1 VAVKFRGVQ
10 SRFDFSQETKTI
22 LLQGLKI
29 VNTGL
34 NAPAPIAASRLVRM
48 GATVIKIEPPTG
60 DPLQKFAA
68 HWYKELCAG
77 QSVRVLDLK
86 SEEGRRNLDAILND
100 ADLLLA
106 SFRPSALT
114 RLKLD
119 WKTLHA
125 RHKRLCF
132 AGIIGYPPPHEERT
146 GHDLTYLADAGLL
159 SPPQLP
165 PSLYADLAGAERAVS
180 LSLALL
186 LNFSRKGTPG
196 CGWVSLHECARD
208 LAEPRRAGLTL
219 PGSLLGGGNPLY
231 SFYQAKNG
239 WIALA
244 ALEPQFVQKLRSE
257 LGLISSGR
265 EELERIFRTRSAEQW
280 EQWAEERELPLAAVR
295 S

>member
-1 VAVKFRGVQ
+1 
-10 SRFDFSQETKTI
+10 
-22 LLQGLKI
+22 
-29 VNTGL
+29 
-34 NAPAPIAASRLVRM
+34 M
-48 GATVIKIEPPTG
+48 GASVIKIEPPSG

-86 SEEGRRNLDAILND
+86 SEEGRRNLDALLDD

-106 SFRPSALT
+106 SFRPSALA
-114 RLKLD
+114 RLRLD
-119 WKTLHA
+119 WGNLHT
-125 RHKRLCF
+125 RYKQLCF
-132 AGIIGYPPPHEERT
+132 AGIIGYHHPHEERT

-165 PSLYADLAGAERAVS
+165 PSLYVDLAGAERAVS

-186 LNFSRKGTPG
+186 LNFSRRGEAG

-208 LAEPRRAGLTL
+208 LAEPRKAGLTI
-219 PGSLLGGGNPLY
+219 PGGILGGGNPLY
-231 SFYQAKNG
+231 SFYQAKDG

-244 ALEPQFVQKLRSE
+244 ALEPQFVEKLLSE
-257 LGLISSGR
+257 LGLTTLSH
-265 EELERIFRTRSAEQW
+265 EELDRIFRTRSAEQW
-280 EQWAEERELPLAAVR
+280 EHWAEERGLPLAAVR

>member
-1 VAVKFRGVQ
+1 MR
-10 SRFDFSQETKTI
+10 ETKTI

-34 NAPAPIAASRLVRM
+34 NAPAPIAASRLARM
-48 GATVIKIEPPTG
+48 GATVIKIEPPSG

-86 SEEGRRNLDAILND
+86 SEEGRHNLDAILDD

-106 SFRPSALT
+106 SFRPSALA

-119 WKTLHA
+119 WKNLHA

-132 AGIIGYPPPHEERT
+132 TGIIGYPPPHEERT
-146 GHDLTYLADAGLL
+146 GHDLTYMADAGLL

-165 PSLYADLAGAERAVS
+165 VSLYADLAGAERAVS

-219 PGSLLGGGNPLY
+219 LGGLLGGGNPLY

-244 ALEPQFVQKLRSE
+244 ALEPQFVEKLRTE

-280 EQWAEERELPLAAVR
+280 EHWAEERGLPLAAVR
-295 S
+295 F

>member
-1 VAVKFRGVQ
+1 
-10 SRFDFSQETKTI
+10 
-22 LLQGLKI
+22 LLQGIKI
-29 VNTGL
+29 VNIGL
-34 NAPAPIAASRLVRM
+34 NAPAPIAALRLARM
-48 GATVIKIEPPTG
+48 GASVIKIEPPSG
-60 DPLQKFAA
+60 DPLEKFAA
-68 HWYKELCAG
+68 HWYKELCTG

-86 SEEGRRNLDAILND
+86 SEKGRRNLDAILDD

-106 SFRPSALT
+106 SFRPSALA

-119 WKTLHA
+119 WKNLHA

-132 AGIIGYPPPHEERT
+132 TGIIGYHHPHEERT

-159 SPPQLP
+159 SPPHLP

-186 LNFSRKGTPG
+186 LNFSRKGVPG

-208 LAEPRRAGLTL
+208 LAEPRRAGLTV
-219 PGSLLGGGNPLY
+219 PGGMLGGGNPLY
-231 SFYQAKNG
+231 CFYQARNG

-244 ALEPQFVQKLRSE
+244 ALEPQFVEKLCTE
-257 LGLISSGR
+257 LGLISPGR

-280 EQWAEERELPLAAVR
+280 EQWAEERGLPLAAVR